1 MVSELFLQ
9 TFFLS
14 TRFISISLQLAKKR
28 SQQNDLVERIKPPV
42 PERPKVTFK
51 NLQTKDILDE
61 NVKEETMERKN
72 VEDRKDEDC
81 GSNKI
86 KEIKIDL
93 NDDETRALISDAP
106 PSEMESPCL
115 NVFRYEGDREEEE
128 SDDFNTSFLENEG
141 QKGPVP
147 SVMALPSIS
156 IAHFSK
162 AKEHTIPESPR
173 NTITIEK
180 EETRALISDAPPSE
194 MESPCLNVFRY
205 EGDREEEE
213 SDDFNTSFLENEGQ
227 KGPVPSV
234 MALPSISIA
243 HFSKAKEH
251 TIPESPRNTI
261 TIEKEETRALISDAP
276 PSEMESPC
284 LNVFR
289 YEGDREEEESDDF
302 NTSFLENEGQK
313 GPVPSVMAL
322 PSISIAHFSK
332 AKEHTIPESPR
343 NAITIEKEEDTSE
356 GKEDEEEVISG
367 KEVLCYAWQIAKGM
381 VRNFSTEGCLEQCG
395 IANHKNLPLLSY

>member
-115 NVFRYEGDREEEE
+115 N
-128 SDDFNTSFLENEG
+128 L
-141 QKGPVP
+141 
-147 SVMALPSIS
+147 
-156 IAHFSK
+156 
-162 AKEHTIPESPR
+162 
-173 NTITIEK
+173 
-180 EETRALISDAPPSE
+180 
-194 MESPCLNVFRY
+194 
-205 EGDREEEE
+205 
-213 SDDFNTSFLENEGQ
+213 
-227 KGPVPSV
+227 
-234 MALPSISIA
+234 
-243 HFSKAKEH
+243 
-251 TIPESPRNTI
+251 
-261 TIEKEETRALISDAP
+261 
-276 PSEMESPC
+276 
-284 LNVFR
+284 FR

-395 IANHKNLPLLSY
+395 IANHKNLPLPSY